1 VTKATDATDVTD
13 AMALE
18 GQMREFREGVNSL
31 TALLGD
37 VVVGQRD
44 AVDLLVTAVLADG
57 HVLIEGLPGLGKT
70 LMVRALARSLSL
82 GFNRIQFTPDL
93 MPADITGT
101 TVLATGPGGER
112 VFSFEPG
119 PIFTNILLADEINRA
134 GPKTQSALLQAMQE
148 REVTL
153 FGKHYPLP
161 DPFLVFA
168 TQNPVELAGTYPLP
182 EAQLDRFLF
191 KIVVRPPGEDD
202 LMAIADRTTGAAAA
216 VSGAALPEN
225 AIARFRR
232 LVRQVPVAE
241 PVLRGVTR
249 AVLATR
255 PEPGS
260 PPLVRRFVRH
270 GVSPRGLQAL
280 IVAAKVRAC
289 LEGRFSVSIDDVRP
303 FWLPALRH
311 RLILDAG
318 AGLEGIGPDAI
329 LAEAGAL
336 LRTA

>member
-1 VTKATDATDVTD
+1 VTD
-13 AMALE
+13 EKDLE
-18 GQMREFREGVNSL
+18 HQAQEFREGVRSL

-37 VVVGQRD
+37 VVVGQGD
-44 AVDLLVTAVLADG
+44 VIELLVAAVFADG

-101 TVLATGPGGER
+101 TVLATGAGGER
-112 VFSFEPG
+112 SFTFEPG

-153 FGKHYPLP
+153 FGRHYPLP
-161 DPFLVFA
+161 APFLVFA

-191 KIVVRPPGEDD
+191 KIVVSQPDEGD
-202 LMAIADRTTGAAAA
+202 LMAIADRTTGTGAALPA
-216 VSGAALPEN
+216 AALPEN
-225 AIARFRR
+225 AIARFRS
-232 LVRQVPVAE
+232 LVRRIPVAE

-255 PEPGS
+255 PDPGS
-260 PPLVRRFVRH
+260 PSLVRRFVRH

-289 LEGRFSVSIDDVRP
+289 LEGRFSVGIDDVRP

-329 LAEAGAL
+329 LEEAGAL

>member
-1 VTKATDATDVTD
+1 VTD
-13 AMALE
+13 ERPLEAQVQQFRDRVEALDE
-18 GQMREFREGVNSL
+18 GLRR
-31 TALLGD
+31 T
-37 VVVGQRD
+37 VVGQRE
-44 AVDLLVTAVLADG
+44 VLDLLVTAVFADG
-57 HVLIEGLPGLGKT
+57 HVLLEGLPGLGKT
-70 LMVRALARSLSL
+70 LMVKSLARSLSL

-101 TVLATGPGGER
+101 TVLTAAAGGER
-112 VFSFEPG
+112 TFTFEEG
-119 PIFTNILLADEINRA
+119 PVFTNLLLADEINRA

-153 FGKHYPLP
+153 FGRHYALP

-191 KIVVRPPGEDD
+191 KVVVGQPGEED
-202 LMAIADRTTGAAAA
+202 LIAIAERTTGAPGSAAST
-216 VSGAALPEN
+216 VLEAAE
-225 AIARFRR
+225 IAAFRS
-232 LVRQVPVAE
+232 LVRRIPVAA

-255 PEPGS
+255 PDHPES
-260 PPLVRRFVRH
+260 PAAVKRFVRH

-280 IVAAKVRAC
+280 LLAAKVRAC
-289 LEGRFSVSIDDVRP
+289 RAGRFHVSIDDVRP

-311 RLILDAG
+311 RVILDAG
-318 AGLEGIGPDAI
+318 AGLEGMSADVI
-329 LAEAGAL
+329 LREAGAL
-336 LRTA
+336 LATA

>member
-1 VTKATDATDVTD
+1 MTETKD
-13 AMALE
+13 LE
-18 GQMREFREGVNSL
+18 REAQGFREGVAAL
-31 TALLGD
+31 TAGMART
-37 VVVGQRD
+37 VVGQRE
-44 AVDLLVTAVLADG
+44 VVELLLTAVFADG
-57 HVLIEGLPGLGKT
+57 HVLLEGLPGLGKT
-70 LMVRALARSLSL
+70 MMVKALARGLGL

-101 TVLATGPGGER
+101 TVLAVAPGGER
-112 VFSFEPG
+112 SFSFEPG
-119 PIFTNILLADEINRA
+119 PIFTNLLLADEINRA

-153 FGKHYPLP
+153 FGRHYPLP
-161 DPFLVFA
+161 EPFLVCA

-191 KIVVRPPGEDD
+191 KVVVQPPGEED
-202 LMAIADRTTGAAAA
+202 LLAIVQRTTGVEAEPAAT
-216 VSGAALPEN
+216 VLPEGSLG
-225 AIARFRR
+225 AFRR
-232 LVRQVPVAE
+232 LVRQVPVAR
-241 PVLRGVTR
+241 PVLTGVTR

-255 PEPGS
+255 PDDPHS

-280 IVAAKVRAC
+280 VLAAKVRAC
-289 LEGRFSVSIDDVRP
+289 LEGRFAVSIEDVRP
-303 FWLPALRH
+303 FWAAALRH

-318 AGLEGIGPDAI
+318 AALEGVGPDAI

>member
-1 VTKATDATDVTD
+1 VTQEMD
-13 AMALE
+13 LE
-18 GQMREFREGVNSL
+18 REAQEFREGVRSL
-31 TALLGD
+31 TGLLGE
-37 VVVGQRD
+37 VVVGQRE
-44 AVDLLVTAVLADG
+44 VLDLLVTAVFADG
-57 HVLIEGLPGLGKT
+57 HVLVEGLPGLGKT
-70 LMVRALARSLSL
+70 LMVRGLARSLSL

-112 VFSFEPG
+112 SFSFEPG

-153 FGKHYPLP
+153 FGRHYPLP
-161 DPFLVFA
+161 EPFLVFA

-191 KIVVRPPGEDD
+191 KIVVGSPGEAD
-202 LMAIADRTTGAAAA
+202 LMAIAERTTGADLALPG
-216 VSGAALPEN
+216 VALPES
-225 AIARFRR
+225 AIRRFRR
-232 LVRQVPVAE
+232 LVRLIPVAA

-289 LEGRFSVSIDDVRP
+289 LEGRFAVSVDDVRP

-336 LRTA
+336 LQTA